1 MEIYII
7 REDGYH
13 YGNISHSYI
22 VSAHKT
28 EKDAI
33 EHLSDGVDT
42 DFYSVERVTST
53 KDGHKAVVH
62 STVILGG
69 SYNTVPAYS
78 VTRYITPVNLT

>member
-1 MEIYII
+1 MEIYVI

-13 YGNISHSYI
+13 YGDISHSDI

-42 DFYSVERVTST
+42 DFYPVARITST

-69 SYNTVPAYS
+69 SCNTVPAYS
-78 VTRYITPVNLT
+78 VVRYIVPVNLT

>member
-1 MEIYII
+1 MEIYVI

-13 YGNISHSYI
+13 YGDFSHSCI

-33 EHLSDGVDT
+33 KHLSDGVDT
-42 DFYSVERVTST
+42 DFYPVARITST

-69 SYNTVPAYS
+69 SCNTVPAYS
-78 VTRYITPVNLT
+78 VARYIVPVNLT

>member
-1 MEIYII
+1 MEIYVI

-13 YGNISHSYI
+13 YGDISHSDI

-42 DFYSVERVTST
+42 NFYPVMRTAST

-69 SYNTVPAYS
+69 SCATIPAYS
-78 VTRYITPVNLT
+78 VDRYIVPVNLT

>member
-13 YGNISHSYI
+13 YGGISHSNI

-28 EKDAI
+28 EEDAI

-42 DFYSVERVTST
+42 DFYTVARITS

-62 STVILGG
+62 STLILGG
-69 SYNTVPAYS
+69 SCNTVPTYS
-78 VTRYITPVNLT
+78 VARYIVPVNLT

>member
-1 MEIYII
+1 MEIYVI

-13 YGNISHSYI
+13 YGDLSHSCI
-22 VSAHKT
+22 VGAYKI

-42 DFYSVERVTST
+42 DFYSVARTAST
-53 KDGHKAVVH
+53 KDGHKAVVY

-69 SYNTVPAYS
+69 SCATVPAYS
-78 VTRYITPVNLT
+78 VVRYIVPVNLT